1 MQKCNIKTHGVP
13 PHARKHQ
20 VTGPD
25 STCVCRE
32 PNGQPG
38 GIAQQDARQHASQ
51 PVGLAGRSNMAAG
64 SILSMVA
71 TINSNLSCQQQITQ
85 EQAEA
90 LQTVAGDVKML
101 LGLLALKDI
110 ALNDELNDVLESDA
124 KMDSKQILEV
134 RRFLRSVRH

>member
-1 MQKCNIKTHGVP
+1 M
-13 PHARKHQ
+13 
-20 VTGPD
+20 
-25 STCVCRE
+25 CVCRE
-32 PNGQPG
+32 SAGQPG
-38 GIAQQDARQHASQ
+38 GIAQQDASQHAKQ
-51 PVGLAGRSNMAAG
+51 PAGLAGRSKPVAG

-71 TINSNLSCQQQITQ
+71 TINSTLSNQQQITQ

-110 ALNDELNDVLESDA
+110 TLNDELNDVLESDA

-134 RRFLRSVRH
+134 RRFLRGVRH

>member
-1 MQKCNIKTHGVP
+1 M
-13 PHARKHQ
+13 
-20 VTGPD
+20 
-25 STCVCRE
+25 CVCRE
-32 PNGQPG
+32 STVQPG
-38 GIAQQDARQHASQ
+38 VKAQQDARQHARQ
-51 PVGLAGRSNMAAG
+51 PAGLAGRSNTAAG

-71 TINSNLSCQQQITQ
+71 TINSTLNCQQQITQ

-134 RRFLRSVRH
+134 RRFLRGVRH

>member
-1 MQKCNIKTHGVP
+1 M
-13 PHARKHQ
+13 
-20 VTGPD
+20 
-25 STCVCRE
+25 CVCRK
-32 PNGQPG
+32 PAGQPG
-38 GIAQQDARQHASQ
+38 GIAQQDAGQHASQ
-51 PVGLAGRSNMAAG
+51 PVGLAGRSHMAAG

-71 TINSNLSCQQQITQ
+71 TINSTLSCQQLITQ

-134 RRFLRSVRH
+134 RRFLRGVRH